1 MSQILLVTGG
11 SRGIGA
17 AVCRRAAKE
26 GYSVAVNFH
35 RDLISA
41 NNVVDDITNDGG
53 IAFTVQADVSL
64 EADIIRM
71 FDEVTERLGVPSGLV
86 NSAGVGGKHMLISD
100 FEKDELEQLMQVNVI
115 GTMLCCREA
124 SRRMSTQF
132 GGSGGSIVNVS
143 SMAST
148 IGGRPGNS
156 AYAASKAA
164 VDAFT
169 VGFAKEIGTQGVR
182 VNAVRP
188 GVTLTDMTSTVRD
201 NENVRKNIEST
212 IAMQRTADPDEIA
225 VPILWCL
232 SDEASFISGCRLD
245 ASGGGFVIDAS
256 TSGK

>member
-1 MSQILLVTGG
+1 
-11 SRGIGA
+11 
-17 AVCRRAAKE
+17 
-26 GYSVAVNFH
+26 
-35 RDLISA
+35 
-41 NNVVDDITNDGG
+41 
-53 IAFTVQADVSL
+53 
-64 EADIIRM
+64 
-71 FDEVTERLGVPSGLV
+71 
-86 NSAGVGGKHMLISD
+86 
-100 FEKDELEQLMQVNVI
+100 
-115 GTMLCCREA
+115 
-124 SRRMSTQF
+124 
-132 GGSGGSIVNVS
+132 
-143 SMAST
+143 MAST

-169 VGFAKEIGTQGVR
+169 VGFAKEIGTQGIR

-212 IAMQRTADPDEIA
+212 IAMQRTADADEIA

-245 ASGGGFVIDAS
+245 ASGGGFVTDAS